1 MLKGYKS
8 EREWEGGAEERHKWK
23 LLLPYFLP
31 FPLFV
36 CFLNSMKCVSFTFC
50 AHLIS
55 YDDVHVVDDE
65 DDDDAEK
72 TTFLEVGLKG
82 VDPVH

>member
-1 MLKGYKS
+1 
-8 EREWEGGAEERHKWK
+8 
-23 LLLPYFLP
+23 
-31 FPLFV
+31 
-36 CFLNSMKCVSFTFC
+36 MKCVSFTFC